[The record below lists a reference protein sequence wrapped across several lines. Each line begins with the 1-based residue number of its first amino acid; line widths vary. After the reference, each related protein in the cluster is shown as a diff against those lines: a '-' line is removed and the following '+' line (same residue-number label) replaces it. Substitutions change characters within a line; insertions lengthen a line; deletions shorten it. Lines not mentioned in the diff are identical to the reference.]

1 MKTSK
6 TILGMEHDRTEPSA
20 ARHRTLVAGLSLA
33 ILLIAAAVTSPT
45 HAATSSPPPVSECS
59 DFACE
64 K

>member
-6 TILGMEHDRTEPSA
+6 TILGMEHDRTERST
-20 ARHRTLVAGLSLA
+20 ARRRTLVAGLTLA
-33 ILLIAAAVTSPT
+33 TLLFAATVAHPT
-45 HAATSSPPPVSECS
+45 HSATSSPPPVSECS